1 MKAEGQR
8 RGCPDLFLAVPSK
21 TRFDNIERNG
31 IQIAV
36 GMKADAGL
44 FLELKTPKGHVSP
57 EQEVFH
63 QRLTEQGYR
72 VRVCRSLIEC
82 INEITSYLT

>member
-8 RGCPDLFLAVPSK
+8 RGCPDLFLAVPRIRTNAS
-21 TRFDNIERNG
+21 G
-31 IQIAV
+31 CGSIAQV
-36 GMKADAGL
+36 RATGTSGL